1 MDVAAA
7 SAPANAAAAVYFRI
21 LFMVAPFF
29 LYVRHAHEWHH
40 GGTAAAIGLGAGA
53 LIGAAAANSAYYGDP
68 YYADYD
74 YNGYAYEPA
83 PAYYGDYA
91 YSPGYYPWS
100 RSRSL
105 NHGQGPGCIQSPAS
119 YEYTSCD

>member
-1 MDVAAA
+1 M
-7 SAPANAAAAVYFRI
+7 NRILKYIAAAA
-21 LFMVAPFF
+21 LAGALAAATSMPSQ
-29 LYVRHAHEWHH
+29 AHEWHH

-100 RSRSL
+100 RSRNL